1 MGLLE
6 IFGLVTGG
14 AAAIAVIWKI
24 VKWFRNVTEGIRCQ
38 LRTEMLRIYYHNKD
52 DETIRQYEMENFIKN
67 YNAYKALGGNSF
79 IDDIYK
85 IVITWKVIT

>member
-6 IFGLVTGG
+6 IFGIVTGG

-52 DETIRQYEMENFIKN
+52 DGRIRQYELENFMKN
-67 YNAYKALGGNSF
+67 YAAYKALGGNSF

-85 IVITWKVIT
+85 IVITWKVVT

>member
-52 DETIRQYEMENFIKN
+52 DGSIRQYEIENFIKN

>member
-14 AAAIAVIWKI
+14 AAAFAVIWKI

-52 DETIRQYEMENFIKN
+52 DETIRQYELENFIKN
-67 YNAYKALGGNSF
+67 YTAYKALGGNSF

-85 IVITWKVIT
+85 MVITWKVIT

>member
-14 AAAIAVIWKI
+14 AAAFAVIWKI

-52 DETIRQYEMENFIKN
+52 DETIRQYEIENFIKN

>member
-1 MGLLE
+1 MGLAE
-6 IFGLVTGG
+6 IFGLITGC

-52 DETIRQYEMENFIKN
+52 DETIRQYELENFIKN
-67 YNAYKALGGNSF
+67 YTAYKALGGNSF

-85 IVITWKVIT
+85 IVIKWKVVT

>member
-1 MGLLE
+1 MGFLE
-6 IFGLVTGG
+6 ISGIVTGG

-52 DETIRQYEMENFIKN
+52 NGTIRQYELENFMKN
-67 YNAYKALGGNSF
+67 YSAYKALGGNSF

-85 IVITWKVIT
+85 IVITWKVVT

>member
-1 MGLLE
+1 MGLVE
-6 IFGLVTGG
+6 IFGIVTGG
-14 AAAIAVIWKI
+14 AAAIAIIWKI

-52 DETIRQYEMENFIKN
+52 NGTIRQYELENFMKN
-67 YNAYKALGGNSF
+67 YAAYKALGGNSF

-85 IVITWKVIT
+85 IVITWEVVT

>member
-6 IFGLVTGG
+6 IFGIVTGG

-24 VKWFRNVTEGIRCQ
+24 VKWIRNVTEGIRCQ

-52 DETIRQYEMENFIKN
+52 DGSIRQYELENFMKN
-67 YNAYKALGGNSF
+67 YAAYKALGGNSF

-85 IVITWKVIT
+85 IVITWKVVT